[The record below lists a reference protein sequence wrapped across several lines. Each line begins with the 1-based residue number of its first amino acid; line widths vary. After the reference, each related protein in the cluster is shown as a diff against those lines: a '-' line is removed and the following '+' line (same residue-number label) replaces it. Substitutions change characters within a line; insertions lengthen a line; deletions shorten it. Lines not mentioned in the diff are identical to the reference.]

1 MSRRDDATAKLRRLL
16 DSNHFPAQSRLPAER
31 QLCLDLGI
39 SRSALREG
47 LEILEAEGR
56 IWRHIGKGTFVGGKP
71 ARERNGLAVAA
82 IDTNPIEVLDTRLI
96 IEPALARLAAL
107 HATEADIDN
116 MRYLIDKSEA
126 ARDAETWELWDGTL
140 HRAIAQATHNNMLIS
155 IFDAFN
161 AIRSQENW
169 RRLRETSQTP
179 DRLHIYRAHHRE
191 VVEAIGNRDVD
202 QAEDM
207 MRRHIDAVRNNMLA
221 KLAPFTPRAAQA
233 VDNDEPESGARARDD
248 AKGGNVAGAGRPE

>member
-16 DSNHFPAQSRLPAER
+16 DSNHFPPQSRLPAER
-31 QLCLDLGI
+31 QLCLELGL

-56 IWRHIGKGTFVGGKP
+56 IWRHIGKGTFVGSKP
-71 ARERNGLAVAA
+71 VGERSGLAMVAA
-82 IDTNPIEVLDTRLI
+82 QTNPIEVLDTRLI
-96 IEPALARLAAL
+96 LEPALARLAAL
-107 HATEADIDN
+107 HATEADIAN
-116 MRYLIDKSEA
+116 MHYLLEKSEA

-140 HRAIAQATHNNMLIS
+140 HRAIALATHNNLLLS

-191 VVEAIGNRDVD
+191 FVEAIGNRDVD
-202 QAEDM
+202 LAETM
-207 MRRHIDAVRNNMLA
+207 MRRHIEAVRNNMLA
-221 KLAPFTPRAAQA
+221 KLAPFTPHAARTENGSSL
-233 VDNDEPESGARARDD
+233 DNGATGRSDIA
-248 AKGGNVAGAGRPE
+248 APHRPE